1 MARHRWRMI
10 NGELVPIDEETAS
23 AYSSKGPAILA
34 DLPDFRSPIDGSVV
48 SGRAGMRDHCARHNV
63 VPTADLAGLPM
74 MPAGHTGGPSEAYR
88 EATRR
93 TIADVINS
101 KY

>member
-10 NGELVPIDEETAS
+10 NGELVPADEV
-23 AYSSKGPAILA
+23 SSNRDSTGPAIMA